1 MLSDPPDQQ
10 KPSTRIVVLGGGTG
24 TFTVLTG
31 LKRHPVDLSAVVS
44 IADNGGSTGVLRDEL
59 GVLPPGDIRQCLV
72 ALSSGDEMMRRVFS
86 HRFSRGSLQG
96 HTLGNL
102 FLSALEELCGNPL
115 EAVKQ
120 AQQIL
125 RVRGRVIPVSP
136 QASNLYA
143 ELEDGTVVE
152 GEHAIDE
159 PSAQRAAIDRCF
171 LDPPVMATPDAVDAI
186 RQADIVVMG
195 PGDLF
200 TSLIP
205 VLLVDGVSDALAESQ
220 AKLVYVLNL
229 VTKSGQTD
237 GYTARRFC
245 ETVDQYIDPARLD
258 TVLMNTATPSPAILK
273 RYEKANDQLVTDDLQ
288 DVPWQVVRAP
298 LISERLAGAAM
309 GDKLKR
315 SVLRHDPAKLA
326 AAILSAISP
335 DHAANAST
343 RNA

>member
-1 MLSDPPDQQ
+1 MLSEN
-10 KPSTRIVVLGGGTG
+10 PSDRTQGSPRVVVLGGGTG

-31 LKRHPVDLSAVVS
+31 LKRHPVDLAAVVS

-72 ALSSGDEMMRRVFS
+72 ALSSGDEVMRRVFS
-86 HRFSRGSLQG
+86 HRFTKGSLQG

-115 EAVKQ
+115 EAVKL
-120 AQQIL
+120 AQQVL

-143 ELEDGTVVE
+143 ELEDGTVLE

-159 PSAQRAAIDRCF
+159 PHAQRAAIDRCF
-171 LDPPVMATPDAVDAI
+171 LDPPVMANIEAVDAI
-186 RQADIVVMG
+186 RQADVVVMG
-195 PGDLF
+195 PGDLY

-205 VLLVDGVSDALAESQ
+205 VLLVDGIVDALAESR

-229 VTKSGQTD
+229 VTKHGETD
-237 GYTARRFC
+237 GYSAKRFC
-245 ETVDQYIDPARLD
+245 EVVGQYIEPARLHA
-258 TVLMNTATPSPAILK
+258 VLVNTAAPSPALLK
-273 RYEKANDQLVTDDLQ
+273 RYEKVRDQLVVDDLQ
-288 DVPWQVVRAP
+288 DVPWEVIRAP
-298 LISERLAGAAM
+298 LISERLVGDVP

-326 AAILSAISP
+326 AAILSAVGIRP
-335 DHAANAST
+335 EARDG
-343 RNA
+343 

>member
-1 MLSDPPDQQ
+1 MLSDPPDQKKFQ
-10 KPSTRIVVLGGGTG
+10 ARIVVLGGGTG

-31 LKRHPVDLSAVVS
+31 LKRHPVELSAVVS

-125 RVRGRVIPVSP
+125 RVRGRVIPVSS

-171 LDPPVMATPDAVDAI
+171 LDPPVVANADAVDAI
-186 RQADIVVMG
+186 RQADILVMG
-195 PGDLF
+195 PGDLY

-205 VLLVDGVSDALAESQ
+205 VLLVDGVVDAICDSRARR
-220 AKLVYVLNL
+220 VFVVNL
-229 VTKSGQTD
+229 VTNRGQTD
-237 GYTARRFC
+237 GYTASRFC
-245 ETVDQYIDPARLD
+245 RAVEQYISPAKLD
-258 TVLMNTATPSPAILK
+258 AVILNTAVPSPEILK
-273 RYEKANDQLVTDDLQ
+273 RYEKANDQLVEDDLLP
-288 DVPWQVVRAP
+288 DGWPVLRTP
-298 LISERLAGAAM
+298 LISERIAGKVA